1 MSVSNLPKYWNSS
14 NVGSPYLLQPSRWLS
29 PEVNKFFGTGAIDSS
44 LDGLLRKVFPKLPH
58 NPSFVRN
65 HGVQDAVELSEMFN
79 KGKLHVDLG
88 NLERG
93 RPPVTN
99 SAMWGLDDWNNP
111 RPQANL
117 AKHIYT
123 ASNPDY
129 STMNGNYPDSYG
141 VSFGA
146 PFMGKFSTLRE
157 HENNGT
163 MEKGLFIDK
172 TGPKIAAL
180 LKKAEKT
187 IEKNKKNVKTARLA
201 DQLKNY
207 FSLRARPVFGETVAN
222 KARDGVSVVGPAFE
236 TPSLLDHLGDHIP
249 KVKGVARSYGNKMDQ
264 SAVGEIKKTPVL
276 VNLSGETKKDL
287 ASEIGV
293 KRNTQVLGEG
303 NVGAWDK
310 LEEAQNSPGF
320 IPKAQALANLIKY
333 KRQLRGGKA
342 EEILNK
348 AYPSGWVV
356 KKRDAGSTLQTIG
369 KKHPELFFSDG
380 KDSLR
385 KISPKTRLGDW
396 MVQEKK
402 QIAAPAFNQVT
413 NNLAKKLFNYHGG
426 SGNAEY
432 RVHSID
438 GKVIPGATIDRGSPL
453 GFVKNFV
460 PSWETSRRKMLE
472 KYMQQALNKLPAN
485 KRKLNYGAD
494 IAMTPEGKPF
504 IVELNPISAEGS
516 SGYYANPMVVDAI
529 RAAVKGR
536 KNLQD
541 ITRQYVIP
549 GLGLA
554 AGGAATY
561 NINKEKQQTDSI
573 NNH

>member
-1 MSVSNLPKYWNSS
+1 MNNLPKYWNSS
-14 NVGSPYLLQPSRWLS
+14 NVTSPYLLEPSKLLS
-29 PEVNKFFGTGAIDSS
+29 PELNKFFGAGTVDGT
-44 LDGLLRKVFPKLPH
+44 LDGLMRRVFPNLPPK
-58 NPSFVRN
+58 PSLVRQ
-65 HGVQDAVELSEMFN
+65 HGVQDAVELTEMFN
-79 KGKLHVDLG
+79 KGKMHVDLG

-111 RPQANL
+111 NPRSAV
-117 AKHIYT
+117 AKYIHE
-123 ASNPDY
+123 ASQPDY
-129 STMNGNYPDSYG
+129 AAMSNASAGSDF
-141 VSFGA
+141 V
-146 PFMGKFSTLRE
+146 PFMGKLSALLDGGELITAL
-157 HENNGT
+157 
-163 MEKGLFIDK
+163 KS
-172 TGPKIAAL
+172 PKIAEL
-180 LKKAEKT
+180 FSQNEKT
-187 IEKNKKNVKTARLA
+187 IEKNKKNIKTAGLLK
-201 DQLKNY
+201 QLKNY
-207 FSLRARPVFGETVAN
+207 LSLKARPVFGKTVAN
-222 KARDGVSVVGPAFE
+222 QARHGVSVLGPNFE
-236 TPSLLDHLGDHIP
+236 NPTLLDQLGDYLP
-249 KVKGVARSYGNKMDQ
+249 KLKGTARSYGPRLDKG
-264 SAVGEIKKTPVL
+264 AIGEIKKNPVL
-276 VNLSGETKKDL
+276 VNLSGEAKKDL

-303 NVGAWDK
+303 SVGGWDK

-320 IPKAQALANLIKY
+320 IPKAQDLANLIKY
-333 KRQLRGGKA
+333 KQQLRGGKA

-356 KKRDAGSTLQTIG
+356 KKREAASTLETMG

-385 KISPKTRLGDW
+385 KISPKTRLSDW

-402 QIAAPAFNQVT
+402 QIDAPAFNQVT

-438 GKVIPGATIDRGSPL
+438 GRVIPGATIDRGSPI

-460 PSWETSRRKMLE
+460 PGWESGRRAMLE
-472 KYMQQALNKLPAN
+472 KYMQRALNKLPAN

-504 IVELNPISAEGS
+504 IVELNPVSDGGA

-541 ITRQYVIP
+541 ITKQYVAP
-549 GLGLA
+549 AGALALG
-554 AGGAATY
+554 GGVMY
-561 NINKEKQQTDSI
+561 NQKNKET
-573 NNH
+573 NNHV

>member
-1 MSVSNLPKYWNSS
+1 MNNLPKYWNSS
-14 NVGSPYLLQPSRWLS
+14 NVTSPYLLEPSKLLS
-29 PEVNKFFGTGAIDSS
+29 PELNKLFGAGTVDGT
-44 LDGLLRKVFPKLPH
+44 LDGLMRRVFPNLPPK
-58 NPSFVRN
+58 PSLVRQ
-65 HGVQDAVELSEMFN
+65 HGVQDAVELTEMFN
-79 KGKLHVDLG
+79 KGKMHVDLG

-111 RPQANL
+111 NPRSAV
-117 AKHIYT
+117 AKYIHE
-123 ASNPDY
+123 ASQPDY
-129 STMNGNYPDSYG
+129 AAMSNASAGSDF
-141 VSFGA
+141 V
-146 PFMGKFSTLRE
+146 PFMGKLSALLDGSE
-157 HENNGT
+157 S
-163 MEKGLFIDK
+163 K
-172 TGPKIAAL
+172 TASKNPKIAEL
-180 LKKAEKT
+180 FSQIEKT
-187 IEKNKKNVKTARLA
+187 IEKNKKNVKTANIGKA
-201 DQLKNY
+201 LKNY
-207 FSLRARPVFGETVAN
+207 FNLKTRPVFG
-222 KARDGVSVVGPAFE
+222 KALADQASDGVAVVGPYFE
-236 TPSLLDHLGDHIP
+236 TPSLLDHLGDYIP
-249 KVKGVARSYGNKMDQ
+249 KIKGMSRSYGERMDRG
-264 SAVGEIKKTPVL
+264 AVGELKKNPVL

-287 ASEIGV
+287 AKEIGV

-303 NVGAWDK
+303 NVGGWDK

-320 IPKAQALANLIKY
+320 IPKAQDLANLIKH
-333 KRQLRGGKA
+333 KNQLRGGKA

-356 KKRDAGSTLQTIG
+356 KKREAGSTLETMG

-402 QIAAPAFNQVT
+402 QIDAPAFNQVT

-438 GKVIPGATIDRGSPL
+438 GRVIPGATIDRGSPI

-460 PSWETSRRKMLE
+460 PGWETSRRKMLE

-504 IVELNPISAEGS
+504 VVEMNPISNEGS
-516 SGYYANPMVVDAI
+516 SGYYANPLVVDAI

-541 ITRQYVIP
+541 ITRQYVAP
-549 GLGLA
+549 AGALALG
-554 AGGAATY
+554 GGVMY
-561 NINKEKQQTDSI
+561 NQKNKET
-573 NNH
+573 NV